1 MIEQIVYNITMV
13 TLLICWVVANYF
25 VAKYDNEDSENIL
38 MARQTLFQTICLVAL
53 IGHNLFLK

>member
-1 MIEQIVYNITMV
+1 MVEQIVYNIMMV
-13 TLLICWVVANYF
+13 TLLSCWVGTSYF
-25 VAKYDNEDSENIL
+25 AAKCDDEDENIL

>member
-1 MIEQIVYNITMV
+1 MVEQIVYNITMV
-13 TLLICWVVANYF
+13 ALLICWVIASYF
-25 VAKYDNEDSENIL
+25 AVIYDDEDENIL